1 MVITYKNE
9 GIYCFTI
16 GNHHYRHNC
25 FLFRSILKVI
35 VKHIDGK
42 LKSKH
47 SSSESYL
54 DVQVSSY
61 QFRTYR
67 SPGYRRPARIII
79 KKPIEF
85 RLDML
90 ELKNSFLLVF
100 LLRYDPFSRLK
111 IDGEVVVKL
120 SDVLNDAF
128 VDGVQ
133 VKLSKEIMKSKQ
145 DFTAFILRTS

>member
-1 MVITYKNE
+1 MITYKN
-9 GIYCFTI
+9 GVVYCFTS
-16 GNHHYRHNC
+16 GNHHYRQNC

-35 VKHIDGK
+35 VKHIDAK

-67 SPGYRRPARIII
+67 SPGYRRPARIMI
-79 KKPIEF
+79 KRPIEF

-111 IDGEVVVKL
+111 IDGEVVMKL

-133 VKLSKEIMKSKQ
+133 VELSKEIMKSKQ
-145 DFTAFILRTS
+145 DFTAFIFRPS

>member
-1 MVITYKNE
+1 
-9 GIYCFTI
+9 
-16 GNHHYRHNC
+16 
-25 FLFRSILKVI
+25 
-35 VKHIDGK
+35 
-42 LKSKH
+42 
-47 SSSESYL
+47 
-54 DVQVSSY
+54 
-61 QFRTYR
+61 
-67 SPGYRRPARIII
+67 
-79 KKPIEF
+79 
-85 RLDML
+85 ML

-133 VKLSKEIMKSKQ
+133 VELSKEIMKSKQ